1 MVRAISLCRRRSTGS
16 VLQLEIPSYVISE
29 AVDIADS
36 NGCEDGN
43 ITQDEEVTIHL
54 MRYIAKNCPNAGN
67 WDIQL
72 EPLFTIVNGGD
83 DLDTIEQK
91 HNYNED
97 IKEFFDL
104 SEDEDTDELYLGENE

>member
-16 VLQLEIPSYVISE
+16 VLQLEIPSEVIAE
-29 AVDIADS
+29 AVDIAENDE
-36 NGCEDGN
+36 CED
-43 ITQDEEVTIHL
+43 QDEAVTMHL
-54 MRYIAKNCPNAGN
+54 MRYIAKNCPNAGS

-91 HNYNED
+91 RNYNEE
-97 IKEFFDL
+97 IEEFL
-104 SEDEDTDELYLGENE
+104 NTSEDEDTDELYLEDNE